1 MGKITASIRF
11 MLSDNEQSSE
21 GIDDD
26 LQISQ
31 YTFAEW
37 TEFPSRKFLTVG
49 EYFLYQEE
57 QYVIDT
63 IYTNLDIIP
72 NPDIPDIDAESNPVL
87 TVNYYVSKV

>member
-1 MGKITASIRF
+1 MSKITANIRF
-11 MLSDNEQSSE
+11 MLSDNEQLSE
-21 GIDDD
+21 GIDD
-26 LQISQ
+26 LSQISE

-63 IYTNLDIIP
+63 IYTNLDLIP
-72 NPDIPDIDAESNPVL
+72 NPDIPGDIIENEPVL